1 MSSSP
6 RHPNARLIENLYA
19 AIQKADPTAIT
30 ACYADDAYFEDIAF
44 RLRGRER
51 IMEMWRLVCHSRP
64 EVTFDLNS
72 ISANEHKGSGRW
84 RAKYCYGKTDSEPGR
99 RIDNTLTSEFDFGAA
114 ASSATATAVTPWPGR
129 ARHFPSRKASSQARS
144 HHCGGGLPRKNSRSS
159 RRSRGTDTARL
170 YLHHRR
176 ED

>member
-99 RIDNTLTSEFDFGAA
+99 RIDNTLTSEFDFGGGRIVRHRDCCDAMAWARQAFPFPKSLIAGSIAPLRRWIAA
-114 ASSATATAVTPWPGR
+114 KKLKEFTEKS
-129 ARHFPSRKASSQARS
+129 RH
-144 HHCGGGLPRKNSRSS
+144 
-159 RRSRGTDTARL
+159 
-170 YLHHRR
+170 
-176 ED
+176 